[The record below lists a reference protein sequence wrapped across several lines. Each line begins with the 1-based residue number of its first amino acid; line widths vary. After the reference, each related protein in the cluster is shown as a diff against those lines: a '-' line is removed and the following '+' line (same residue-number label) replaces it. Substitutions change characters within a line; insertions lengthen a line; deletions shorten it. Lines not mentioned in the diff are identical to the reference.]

1 MPRILVVDDNAMM
14 RTVMRAALDRAGHKV
29 TLADSGEKA
38 LKAVEG
44 GEAFD
49 LVVTDIHM
57 PKMSGAD
64 LTRALRKT
72 LPDLNVL
79 LISGDADAI
88 NPKEFGQAVF
98 SLEKPFTADKLAS
111 KVAEIL
117 G

>member
-1 MPRILVVDDNAMM
+1 VPRILVVDDNAMM

-29 TLADSGEKA
+29 TLAESGEKA
-38 LKAVEG
+38 LKVVES
-44 GEAFD
+44 GETFD

-57 PKMSGAD
+57 PKMSGGD
-64 LTRALRKT
+64 LTRTLRKA
-72 LPDLNVL
+72 LPALKVL

-88 NPKEFGQAVF
+88 NPKEFGDAVF
-98 SLEKPFTADKLAS
+98 ALEKPFTADKLAS

>member
-1 MPRILVVDDNAMM
+1 MPKILVVDDNAMM

-29 TLADSGEKA
+29 TLAESGEKA
-38 LKAVEG
+38 LKTVES

-57 PKMSGAD
+57 AKMSGAD
-64 LTRALRKT
+64 LARALQKS
-72 LPDLNVL
+72 LPAMKVL
-79 LISGDADAI
+79 LISGDVDAMSLRDLP
-88 NPKEFGQAVF
+88 NAT
-98 SLEKPFTADKLAS
+98 SLEKPFTADRLAS

>member
-1 MPRILVVDDNAMM
+1 MPKILVVDDNAMM
-14 RTVMRAALDRAGHKV
+14 RTVMRAALERAGHKV
-29 TLADSGEKA
+29 TLAESGEKA
-38 LKAVEG
+38 LKAVES

-64 LTRALRKT
+64 LARALQKA
-72 LPDLNVL
+72 LPEIRML

-88 NPKEFGQAVF
+88 NPKEFGTAVY
-98 SLEKPFTADKLAS
+98 SLEKPFTADRLAS
-111 KVAEIL
+111 KVADIL